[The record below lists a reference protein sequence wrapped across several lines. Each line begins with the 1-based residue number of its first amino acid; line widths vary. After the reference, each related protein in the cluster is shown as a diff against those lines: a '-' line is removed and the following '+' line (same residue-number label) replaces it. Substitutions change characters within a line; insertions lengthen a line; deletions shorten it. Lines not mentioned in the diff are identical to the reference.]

1 MDAGFSNLSRLR
13 RRPPIGLALTVFA
26 LAGVIASAGL
36 AESLAEPQFVVSGEQ
51 TITGPFASVQI
62 AGVPHINQ
70 RPDFGGEACIEMFLR
85 KLKVRLDQ
93 DGVFEQ
99 AGVDPVLGRG
109 CEASE
114 LARALTKVGFRA
126 GPFEFPLGERDP
138 TGRLNEEF
146 AALHADLARGVPS
159 VVCMRSEEDPPA
171 PKYFRLVLGYDSQT
185 DEVLYHDPAVP
196 HGAYLRMSRSRFL
209 RLWPLATESA
219 PAQVIRLRLEPDHLI
234 RPAIR
239 TERLTRADYAQHIR
253 ELKPR
258 IPEGFTLVFERPF
271 VVLGNESPETVRE
284 RVHNTV
290 DWAVARLK
298 RDFFDQN
305 PREIIDI
312 WLFEDGFSY
321 EEFTHKLFGQR
332 PTTPYGF
339 YSPRHHALV
348 MNIATGGGTLVHEIV
363 HPFIAANFPKCPSW
377 FNEGLAS
384 LYEQAHDREGHI
396 AGLTNWRL
404 RGLHAAIRDGH
415 LPSFEKLCSTTTREF
430 YDRDRGT
437 NYAQARYLCYYL
449 QEHGLLVKFYRAFR
463 RNVATDP
470 TGVET
475 LKAVVGEE
483 SLADFQKRW
492 EKYVLKLDFEP

>member
-1 MDAGFSNLSRLR
+1 MDAGFSNSIRFR
-13 RRPPIGLALTVFA
+13 RRPPIGLAQLVFA
-26 LAGVIASAGL
+26 LGGLIASCAPG
-36 AESLAEPQFVVSGEQ
+36 ESQAQSPIVVSGGQ
-51 TITGPFASVQI
+51 LASVQI
-62 AGVPHINQ
+62 AGVPHVNQ
-70 RPDFGGEACIEMFLR
+70 RPDFGGEACVEMFLR

-114 LARALTKVGFRA
+114 LAGAVTNIGFRT
-126 GPFEFPLGERDP
+126 GPFAFALGERDP
-138 TGRLNEEF
+138 SGRLNEEF
-146 AALHADLARGVPS
+146 VALHADLARGVPS
-159 VVCMRSEEDPPA
+159 VVCMRSEEDPPSQ
-171 PKYFRLVLGYDSQT
+171 KCFRLVLGYDGQA
-185 DEVLYHDPAVP
+185 DEVLYHDPGVP
-196 HGAYLRMSRSRFL
+196 HGTNLRISRSKFL
-209 RLWPLATESA
+209 RLWPLANESA
-219 PAQVIRLRLEPDHLI
+219 PAQVIRLRLEPNHLI

-239 TERLTRADYAQHIR
+239 TDRLTRADYAQHIR
-253 ELKPR
+253 LLKPR
-258 IPEGFTLVFERPF
+258 IPQGFTLVFERPF
-271 VVLGNESPETVRE
+271 VVLGNESPETVRK
-284 RVHNTV
+284 RVRNTV

-312 WLFEDGFSY
+312 WLFEDGFTY
-321 EEFTHKLFGQR
+321 EEFTQKLFGER

-404 RGLHAAIRDGH
+404 RGLHAAIRDRQ

-430 YDRDRGT
+430 YDVDRGT

-463 RNVATDP
+463 RNVALDP

-475 LKAVVGEE
+475 LKSVLGEE
-483 SLADFQKRW
+483 NLADFQKRW
-492 EKYVLKLDFEP
+492 EKYVLKLDFEH